1 MVKHSKDWV
10 LNFLPQGKLIEVK
23 QEFHLVLNP
32 VSLPCGKTWV
42 FLVLLSWNCSRTHTA
57 CSL

>member
-32 VSLPCGKTWV
+32 VSLPCGKT
-42 FLVLLSWNCSRTHTA
+42 
-57 CSL
+57 